1 MGEVAKYGPPCDQC
15 GQPEGDHRVFA
26 MDHGFRRKESPKDA
40 VTTAIDAVW
49 ESRSIADRRDAVAAL
64 IAAAHSEGA
73 RQERERIRGLELDE
87 NVRGLLKGVMHAI
100 HHMPWSTSAWRA
112 LLAAITQAS
121 EANTHD
127 GAAVT
132 EGE

>member
-1 MGEVAKYGPPCDQC
+1 MGEVTRYTAG
-15 GQPEGDHRVFA
+15 GWPEEDGEWVRYSDYL
-26 MDHGFRRKESPKDA
+26 
-40 VTTAIDAVW
+40 
-49 ESRSIADRRDAVAAL
+49 AAL
-64 IAAAHSEGA
+64 AEGA